1 MATIPIKTTAS
12 NNLTVTIPTG
22 AGASTISVVGGG
34 GGGSGGSGGS
44 GGFYT
49 MNNGWNTTG
58 VSDIK
63 SNAIHVNGDAVFK
76 GNITWQD
83 RDMREW
89 FESVEARLALLRPN
103 PDLESEWSELAELR
117 RRYVELEKDIIAKQQ
132 LFDILK
138 KT

>member
-1 MATIPIKTTAS
+1 MASIPIKTTSAS
-12 NNLTVTIPTG
+12 YTLSIP
-22 AGASTISVVGGG
+22 AGASTISVI

-44 GGFYT
+44 GAYV
-49 MNNGWNTTG
+49 MNNGWSTTG

-63 SNAIHVNGDAVFK
+63 SNAIHVNGDAIFK

-89 FESVEARLALLRPN
+89 FESVEARLALLKPN
-103 PDLESEWSELAELR
+103 PGLESEWSELAELR
-117 RRYVELEKDIIAKQQ
+117 QRYVELERDIIAKQQ

>member
-1 MATIPIKTTAS
+1 MALIPIKTTATS
-12 NNLTVTIPTG
+12 NLTISIPTG
-22 AGASTISVVGGG
+22 TSAISVYG
-34 GGGSGGSGGS
+34 GGGSGGGGS
-44 GGFYT
+44 GGAYVL
-49 MNNGWNTTG
+49 NNGWNTTG

-89 FESVEARLALLRPN
+89 FESVESRLALLKPN

-117 RRYVELEKDIIAKQQ
+117 RRYVELERDIIAKQQ

>member
-1 MATIPIKTTAS
+1 MATIPIKNTAT

-22 AGASTISVVGGG
+22 AGANTFSVVGGG
-34 GGGSGGSGGS
+34 GGGAGMGGA
-44 GGFYT
+44 YVI
-49 MNNGWNTTG
+49 NNGWNATG
-58 VSDIK
+58 VSDVK
-63 SNAIHVNGDAVFK
+63 SNAIHVNGDAIFK

-89 FESVEARLALLRPN
+89 FESVESRLALLKPN

-117 RRYVELEKDIIAKQQ
+117 RRYVELERDIIAKQQ

>member
-1 MATIPIKTTAS
+1 MAKLKYPNVVANTTSAPVILGS
-12 NNLTVTIPTG
+12 SGNY
-22 AGASTISVVGGG
+22 TISVNGGG
-34 GGGSGGSGGS
+34 GGGSGIPTYTSTGS
-44 GGFYT
+44 YT
-49 MNNGWNTTG
+49 TATE
-58 VSDIK
+58 IK

-89 FESVEARLALLRPN
+89 FESVESRLALLKPN

>member
-1 MATIPIKTTAS
+1 MTTIPTKNTTTG
-12 NNLTVTIPTG
+12 NYTVTIPTG
-22 AGASTISVVGGG
+22 ATTISVTGGG
-34 GGGSGGSGGS
+34 GGGSGSA
-44 GGFYT
+44 YVL
-49 MNNGWNTTG
+49 NNGWNTTG

-89 FESVEARLALLRPN
+89 FESVEARLALLKPN

-117 RRYVELEKDIIAKQQ
+117 QRYVELERDIIAKQQ

-138 KT
+138 QA

>member
-1 MATIPIKTTAS
+1 MATIPIKTTAT

-22 AGASTISVVGGG
+22 PGAGTISVIGGG
-34 GGGSGGSGGS
+34 GGGSGGS

-49 MNNGWNTTG
+49 MNDGWNTAG

-89 FESVEARLALLRPN
+89 FESVEARLAILVPN
-103 PDLESEWSELAELR
+103 AELEAEWSELAELR
-117 RRYVELEKDIIAKQQ
+117 QRYVELERNIIAKQQ

-138 KT
+138 QD

>member
-1 MATIPIKTTAS
+1 MASIPIKTTSAS
-12 NNLTVTIPTG
+12 YTLSIP
-22 AGASTISVVGGG
+22 AGASTISVI
-34 GGGSGGSGGS
+34 GGGSGGSGA
-44 GGFYT
+44 YV
-49 MNNGWNTTG
+49 MNNGWSTTG

-63 SNAIHVNGDAVFK
+63 SNAIHVNGDAIFK

-89 FESVEARLALLRPN
+89 FESVEARLALLKPN
-103 PDLESEWSELAELR
+103 PDLEAEWSELAELR
-117 RRYVELEKDIIAKQQ
+117 QRYVELERDIIAKQQ

>member
-1 MATIPIKTTAS
+1 VATIPIKNTATS
-12 NNLTVTIPTG
+12 NLTVTIPTG
-22 AGASTISVVGGG
+22 SSTISIIGGG
-34 GGGSGGSGGS
+34 GGGGGA
-44 GGFYT
+44 YI

-76 GNITWQD
+76 GNIIWQD

-89 FESVEARLALLRPN
+89 FESVEARLALLKPN

-117 RRYVELEKDIIAKQQ
+117 QRYVELERDIIAKQQ

-138 KT
+138 KA

>member
-1 MATIPIKTTAS
+1 MATIPTKNTTTG
-12 NNLTVTIPTG
+12 NFTVTIPT
-22 AGASTISVVGGG
+22 AAKTISVIGGG
-34 GGGSGGSGGS
+34 GGGSGGA
-44 GGFYT
+44 YVT
-49 MNNGWNTTG
+49 NNGWNPTS

-63 SNAIHVNGDAVFK
+63 SNAIHVNGDAIFK

-89 FESVEARLALLRPN
+89 FESVESRLALLKPN

-117 RRYVELEKDIIAKQQ
+117 QRYVELERNIIAKQQ

-138 KT
+138 QD

>member
-1 MATIPIKTTAS
+1 MATIPIKTTAT
-12 NNLTVTIPTG
+12 NNLTVTIP
-22 AGASTISVVGGG
+22 AGASTISVIGGG
-34 GGGSGGSGGS
+34 GGGSGGSGA
-44 GGFYT
+44 YV
-49 MNNGWNTTG
+49 MNNGWSTTG

-63 SNAIHVNGDAVFK
+63 SNAIHVNGDAIFK

-89 FESVEARLALLRPN
+89 FESVEARLALLKPN
-103 PDLESEWSELAELR
+103 PGLESEWEELAELR
-117 RRYVELEKDIIAKQQ
+117 RRYVELERDIIAKQQ

>member
-1 MATIPIKTTAS
+1 MATIPIKNTATS
-12 NNLTVTIPTG
+12 NLTVTIPTG
-22 AGASTISVVGGG
+22 SSTISIIGGG
-34 GGGSGGSGGS
+34 GGA
-44 GGFYT
+44 YI

-76 GNITWQD
+76 GNIIWQD

-89 FESVEARLALLRPN
+89 FESVEARLALLKPN

-117 RRYVELEKDIIAKQQ
+117 QRYVELERDIIAKQQ

-138 KT
+138 KA